1 MSNTKDVVHFK
12 LSTLSD
18 VEVGG
23 IAAGQGLSWNGSKF
37 VPATLGGAGGTYAL
51 PIASASLLG
60 GVKVGANLAIDANGV
75 LSASTGGASGA
86 FTVGD
91 YVDTTS
97 SFTQQ
102 SNIPGTVGA
111 TWAKQNGSTPKAIS
125 FRTDNG
131 GTGWTSLYINSS
143 LSLTGAKELASSVK
157 QWYVDYQNNQS
168 GFSDID
174 LGTAIIPP
182 NAWMIFTVNR
192 PEAVFESTVS
202 GVGTTTGKTI
212 VSVSAPTYSSN
223 CAGCMSIDWVVVTFS
238 DATSL
243 TVLVPGSY
251 SCCQG

>member
-51 PIASASLLG
+51 PIASGSLLG

-91 YVDTTS
+91 YVETTS
-97 SFTQQ
+97 SFTPQVV
-102 SNIPGTVGA
+102 SGIGA
-111 TWAKQNGSTPKAIS
+111 CWAKQNGSTPKAIS
-125 FRTDNG
+125 FLTDDGLMGYTTMYLNG
-131 GTGWTSLYINSS
+131 S
-143 LSLTGAKELASSVK
+143 LSLTGAKHIASSILAATNSSTDSTIYEPVP
-157 QWYVDYQNNQS
+157 
-168 GFSDID
+168 GF
-174 LGTAIIPP
+174 AIVPP
-182 NAWMIFTVNR
+182 NAWMIFAGTTLSKVY
-192 PEAVFESTVS
+192 EAPVS